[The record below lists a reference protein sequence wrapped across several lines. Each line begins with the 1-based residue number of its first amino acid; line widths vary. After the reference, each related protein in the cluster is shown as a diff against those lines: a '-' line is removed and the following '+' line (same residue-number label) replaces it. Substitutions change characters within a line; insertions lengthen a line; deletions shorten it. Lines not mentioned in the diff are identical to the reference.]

1 MPVPAY
7 MTIEGSTQGDISGG
21 ACTPDSIGT
30 LSKSSHE
37 DEIMVQAF
45 MGDIIVPKDP
55 QSGQPSGQRVHEGF
69 TITKIFDKSSPLLAQ
84 ALATGEQLTT
94 VVLKWFRTAPSGEQ
108 EHYFTIEAT
117 EATITAI
124 KTHMPNCLDPANS
137 SFTHMEDVS
146 FSYKGITWTHEVA
159 GTSGTDNWNN

>member
-1 MPVPAY
+1 
-7 MTIEGSTQGDISGG
+7 MTIEGSSQGDISGG

-45 MGDIIVPKDP
+45 TDDIIVPKDP

-69 TITKIFDKSSPLLAQ
+69 TITKVFDKSSPLLAQ
-84 ALATGEQLTT
+84 ALANGEQLTT

-117 EATITAI
+117 ITDI
-124 KTHMPNCLDPANS
+124 KTHMPNCLDPVNS
-137 SFTHMEDVS
+137 SVTHMEDVS